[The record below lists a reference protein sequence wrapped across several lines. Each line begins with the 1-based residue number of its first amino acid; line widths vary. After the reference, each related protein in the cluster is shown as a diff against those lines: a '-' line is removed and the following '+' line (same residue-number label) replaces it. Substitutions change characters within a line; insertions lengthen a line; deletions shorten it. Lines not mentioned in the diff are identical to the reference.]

1 MLYFRDGVGSAEV
14 VQWGSGV
21 VEWGISLNIFPKH
34 HGHSLSLS
42 LNRFP
47 WLPPFRR
54 TESIE
59 MNFLNFLLLFCECL
73 LSALSLLN
81 LITDLGGI
89 SSLSRLIYPLVLLI
103 GLSWTSFRSQSHPY

>member
-1 MLYFRDGVGSAEV
+1 MGQWSCGV
-14 VQWGSGV
+14 
-21 VEWGISLNIFPKH
+21 GISLNIFPKH

-81 LITDLGGI
+81 LITDLGGHLFPI
-89 SSLSRLIYPLVLLI
+89 QTDLSTHALDQSLLDLFQEPKPSLLTLFFVYVL
-103 GLSWTSFRSQSHPY
+103 GGV